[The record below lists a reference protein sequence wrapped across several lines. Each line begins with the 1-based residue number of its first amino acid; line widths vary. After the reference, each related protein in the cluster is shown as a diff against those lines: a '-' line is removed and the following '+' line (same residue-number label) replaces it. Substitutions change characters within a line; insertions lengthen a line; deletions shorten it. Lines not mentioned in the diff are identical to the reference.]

1 MPNAIAAFPWVQ
13 CRELIEIGP
22 VRILPY
28 EHGRL
33 PGNLPDATQ
42 TDIDAVLGAYANRPN
57 HPVTRASLLEV
68 GDWHT
73 GVEVDA
79 HVRTL
84 FLTRQAIGF
93 SALSKRSL
101 FRGHFDYCN
110 YDTYSLVVQRYQQ
123 GSNAGMFSFNTRRRD
138 GSTGHMW
145 SSDEFAFHR
154 PNHVDG
160 RAKFDL
166 DRPLLEALLTLG
178 DAAPALLEAM
188 REFNSANTDSS
199 DVPQHVELVMVKS
212 AFEWLL
218 EIDTSVGRFVE
229 ALGARLA
236 TVLGIP
242 IAEGPLCDR
251 WRTRWPKVQR
261 PLEAWA
267 RDFCDVRGAAAHGSR
282 DAATRFVWPG
292 HTHLAFAA
300 IFFPL
305 VFKKRLADEGLFTLD
320 DADRARLEGIEQLLM
335 VDPFSADALKDEYSH
350 PWAEFQTQALF
361 RGYAARLYSE

>member
-1 MPNAIAAFPWVQ
+1 MTS
-13 CRELIEIGP
+13 
-22 VRILPY
+22 
-28 EHGRL
+28 HS
-33 PGNLPDATQ
+33 ATQ
-42 TDIDAVLGAYANRPN
+42 RLRAAKSTPSPRERR
-57 HPVTRASLLEV
+57 HPVTRASPLEV

-73 GVEVDA
+73 GAEVDA

-188 REFNSANTDSS
+188 REFNSANTDLPLCERSIS
-199 DVPQHVELVMVKS
+199 KASPCAASRSRVAS
-212 AFEWLL
+212 AYGF
-218 EIDTSVGRFVE
+218 
-229 ALGARLA
+229 A
-236 TVLGIP
+236 TV
-242 IAEGPLCDR
+242 
-251 WRTRWPKVQR
+251 Q
-261 PLEAWA
+261 
-267 RDFCDVRGAAAHGSR
+267 S
-282 DAATRFVWPG
+282 
-292 HTHLAFAA
+292 
-300 IFFPL
+300 
-305 VFKKRLADEGLFTLD
+305 
-320 DADRARLEGIEQLLM
+320 
-335 VDPFSADALKDEYSH
+335 
-350 PWAEFQTQALF
+350 
-361 RGYAARLYSE
+361 